1 MEILCGSWIED
12 INGQVESFRGK
23 RAIFESGNNNMV
35 GGFYTFC
42 FWYFI
47 LFCWLAHMCVKQWI
61 DESWWA

>member
-35 GGFYTFC
+35 GGVLHILLLVF
-42 FWYFI
+42 YFI
-47 LFCWLAHMCVKQWI
+47 LLAGAHVRKAM
-61 DESWWA
+61 D